1 MAEDR
6 FTTQGRAPAMPGIG
20 EALPFFARR
29 MLAAARTPA
38 GNLDRVAGTRPP
50 KRSSLAP
57 TSAMRMKYAISSI
70 GPWHD
75 SAVRLLRPTPD
86 QRACISS
93 GRRSP
98 MANVVKK
105 HSISSELAQKM
116 VDEAVA
122 KARELGVTENVAI
135 LDDGGN
141 LKAFSRMDGAPILSI
156 EMAQNKAYTALF
168 GVSTQDFFNFIQG
181 DPSLLAG
188 IPTLARVAA
197 WGGGFP
203 IKVNGEVVGAIG
215 LSGAPTVQ
223 NDVDCARAALALVP
237 AAVPTD

>member
-1 MAEDR
+1 
-6 FTTQGRAPAMPGIG
+6 
-20 EALPFFARR
+20 
-29 MLAAARTPA
+29 
-38 GNLDRVAGTRPP
+38 
-50 KRSSLAP
+50 
-57 TSAMRMKYAISSI
+57 
-70 GPWHD
+70 
-75 SAVRLLRPTPD
+75 
-86 QRACISS
+86 
-93 GRRSP
+93 
-98 MANVVKK
+98 MANVIKK

-116 VDEAVA
+116 ADAAVV
-122 KARELGVTENVAI
+122 KARALDVSENVAI

-188 IPTLARVAA
+188 IPTPSRVAA

-223 NDVDCARAALALVP
+223 NDVDCARAALAVVP
-237 AAVPTD
+237 DAVPTE